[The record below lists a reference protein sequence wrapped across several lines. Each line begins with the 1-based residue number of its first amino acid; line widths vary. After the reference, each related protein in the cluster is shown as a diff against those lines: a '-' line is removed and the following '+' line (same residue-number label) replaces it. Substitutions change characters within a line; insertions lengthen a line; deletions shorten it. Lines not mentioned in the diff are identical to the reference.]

1 MAKASDII
9 KQAQAWLG
17 KKESDGSH
25 KEIINVYNSH
35 KPLPR
40 GYAVKTSDSWC
51 ATFVTAV
58 AIKCN
63 ATDIIPKECG
73 CEKMIELFKKINCW
87 QENESVTP
95 STGWVIFYDWNDN
108 GVGDNKGW
116 SDHVGYVEKVENG
129 VITTIEGNTNDAV
142 IRKTLKVN
150 AKNIRGYGVPKYDAE
165 VVATPTPTP
174 APKPTTPVSSP
185 SPTPSAPTTN
195 NVIGTAV
202 AKQSM
207 KVRNGAT
214 TSNTA
219 TLGYISKGQT
229 VEVLERLSNGWYK
242 IVWKKASCGY
252 AYTSNASNAYYTYT
266 AKTVAPAPAPK
277 PTPAPTP
284 SPSPAP
290 VQNKI
295 KAGTK
300 CTLSNTP
307 IYSNASGATI
317 GKRTGTWY
325 AWEDEKDG
333 QKRIR
338 MTNRLDRVG
347 VKGQVS
353 FYVDVASLK

>member
-25 KEIINVYNSH
+25 KEILNVYNAH
-35 KPLPR
+35 KPLAR
-40 GYAVKTSDSWC
+40 GYAVKPTDNWC
-51 ATFVTAV
+51 ATFVSAV

-63 ATDIIPKECG
+63 ATNIIPTECG
-73 CEKMIELFKKINCW
+73 CEKMIELFDKKLGVW
-87 QENESVTP
+87 VENENRTP
-95 STGWVIFYDWNDN
+95 NPGDIIFYDWQDDAKNYKTT
-108 GVGDNKGW
+108 DNKGW
-116 SDHVGYVEKVENG
+116 SDHVGIVEKVANG
-129 VITTIEGNTNDAV
+129 KITVIEGNVSDKV
-142 IRKTLKVN
+142 GYRTLDVN
-150 AKNIRGYGVPKYDAE
+150 GKNIRGYGVPKYDAE

-174 APKPTTPVSSP
+174 APKPSTTVSSP
-185 SPTPSAPTTN
+185 STSTN

-229 VEVLERLSNGWYK
+229 VEVLEKLSNGWYK

-307 IYSNASGATI
+307 IYSNANGASI

-338 MTNRLDRVG
+338 MTNRADRVG